1 MPAVP
6 STVSDAKRPAPAHA
20 LVVGGTGMLRD
31 FCLALSLRGMV
42 VSVIAQKPE
51 RLVALQDEAA
61 RHGGV
66 IHPLPVDY
74 GHAVQLQS
82 RIESARRAW
91 GAISLAVCWVH
102 GDAPQALPTIARCLE
117 AQGEGDGA
125 DAHTTITTTTQT
137 GHRPLPPPRLFHLIG
152 SMDTRPAV
160 RAAIER
166 FTKEHPGIAWR
177 RVLLGFKMTG
187 QGQSGRQSGGAIG
200 AGGSRWL
207 THEEIWQGTLAAI
220 DNDWVE
226 SVIGV
231 VTPWEKRPG

>member
-1 MPAVP
+1 
-6 STVSDAKRPAPAHA
+6 
-20 LVVGGTGMLRD
+20 MLKD
-31 FCLALSLRGMV
+31 LCLSLALRGMV

-51 RLVALQDEAA
+51 RLIALQDEAA

-74 GHAVQLQS
+74 GHAVQLTS

-91 GAISLAVCWVH
+91 GPISLAVCWVH
-102 GDAPQALPTIARCLE
+102 SDAPQALPTIARMLE
-117 AQGEGDGA
+117 EQGRTHRPE
-125 DAHTTITTTTQT
+125 AHTTTDT
-137 GHRPLPPPRLFHLIG
+137 GRRPIPPPPPRLFHLIG

-187 QGQSGRQSGGAIG
+187 KGKAGGAIG

-231 VTPWEKRPG
+231 VTPWEKRPE